1 MNEDMSK
8 KELPDEMLEKVSA
21 GTEQNNP
28 DPNKSIPDND
38 TNKKRLNP
46 QL

>member
-8 KELPDEMLEKVSA
+8 KELPDEMLEKASA
-21 GTEQNNP
+21 GTAQNNP
-28 DPNKSIPDND
+28 DPNKSIQDNP
-38 TNKKRLNP
+38 NNKRLNP

>member
-8 KELPDEMLEKVSA
+8 KELPDEMIEKVSA

-28 DPNKSIPDND
+28 DPNKSIQDN
-38 TNKKRLNP
+38 TNEKRLNP